1 MDYNKMINI
10 KRETNVNDNAFAMPP
25 NKKITDTDDGGGS
38 FYGNDIGV
46 EIEDDYSYMIEN
58 ENEDTVKSVKLSKE
72 LLSYFLNEIKN
83 IAVSLLEPYH
93 THTFTV
99 SVTDDFKE
107 SINRMGVIEPLLI
120 AQSANYGKYEVI
132 SGHRRLEAAKAVGLE
147 KLPCRIAREDTPR
160 EILDEIMVITNL
172 QRRNTFTKMELAHC
186 LAEEANVELHHNEN
200 TKEKRHEEY
209 SDAFFIDNGLK
220 RIVWIYYNP
229 DSNAGGQYVTNII
242 SFDKLAKISSI
253 SRNADDYFNTQISS
267 LCTQY
272 LSDVGTDAYKAAE
285 RMFYDNPDFVNA
297 THTTM
302 QALTK
307 IALIDEWENEL
318 HNDLPSFIKSAFA
331 WDELIGYG
339 SIDDEIQYEETPVKV
354 VRDFF
359 LKEKGTMYS
368 YEGEY
373 TDCIWNLEER
383 DGKPVINIAVKREN
397 ESKPVF
403 SFDKTFEWNDITNAV
418 IARIQQEKIYNK
430 LVEHCY
436 KFSKYHTD
444 DYRVYDPEE
453 GRTVIRGSAKQIKEC
468 FGKLLNK
475 QEVKMLIE
483 TEIVP
488 TLAKADEQFEVDCE
502 NDDMEI

>member
-1 MDYNKMINI
+1 MYSKYLKHD
-10 KRETNVNDNAFAMPP
+10 ET
-25 NKKITDTDDGGGS
+25 S
-38 FYGNDIGV
+38 
-46 EIEDDYSYMIEN
+46 
-58 ENEDTVKSVKLSKE
+58 LS
-72 LLSYFLNEIKN
+72 
-83 IAVSLLEPYH
+83 
-93 THTFTV
+93 
-99 SVTDDFKE
+99 D
-107 SINRMGVIEPLLI
+107 
-120 AQSANYGKYEVI
+120 
-132 SGHRRLEAAKAVGLE
+132 
-147 KLPCRIAREDTPR
+147 
-160 EILDEIMVITNL
+160 
-172 QRRNTFTKMELAHC
+172 ELANC

>member
-1 MDYNKMINI
+1 MNKLKAQLIKNMQAELDELKEDLLNI
-10 KRETNVNDNAFAMPP
+10 SPQEILSRAYEYAM
-25 NKKITDTDDGGGS
+25 KT
-38 FYGNDIGV
+38 
-46 EIEDDYSYMIEN
+46 EIIYAAHDADLDDYQIEALLKHPSPLN
-58 ENEDTVKSVKLSKE
+58 DVYSKYLKHDETSLS
-72 LLSYFLNEIKN
+72 
-83 IAVSLLEPYH
+83 
-93 THTFTV
+93 
-99 SVTDDFKE
+99 D
-107 SINRMGVIEPLLI
+107 
-120 AQSANYGKYEVI
+120 
-132 SGHRRLEAAKAVGLE
+132 
-147 KLPCRIAREDTPR
+147 
-160 EILDEIMVITNL
+160 
-172 QRRNTFTKMELAHC
+172 ELANC
-186 LAEEANVELHHNEN
+186 LVEEANIAN
-200 TKEKRHEEY
+200 EKRHKEY
-209 SDAFFIDNGLK
+209 SDAFFVDNERK
-220 RIVWIYYNP
+220 CIVWMYYNP

-242 SFDKLAKISSI
+242 SFDKLAKISSVNRI
-253 SRNADDYFNTQISS
+253 VDDYFNTQISS

-272 LSDVGTDAYKAAE
+272 LSDIGTDDYAAAE
-285 RMFYDNPDFVNA
+285 RMFYDNPDFVN
-297 THTTM
+297 TTYTTM

-307 IALIDEWENEL
+307 IALTNEWENDL

-331 WDELIGYG
+331 WDELIGFG

-453 GRTVIRGSAKQIKEC
+453 GRTVIRGSAEQIKEC

-483 TEIVP
+483 TEIIP
-488 TLAKADEQFEVDCE
+488 ALAKADEQFEVDCE

>member
-1 MDYNKMINI
+1 MSSALIYKM
-10 KRETNVNDNAFAMPP
+10 RLTAP
-25 NKKITDTDDGGGS
+25 NKPGTASHNSNYVKYIAEREHVMKLSPESESGLFGRIDGTNNDELDVTDTQNYVYGISKAGVTVYNAYIS
-38 FYGNDIGV
+38 FRPEIAKRLELDSLEKWQNYIKFHIDTLMRGYDIPKDRFEYIAAVHDKKGQPHIHISFWDKDPPLTV
-46 EIEDDYSYMIEN
+46 QFVKKEVSDNVRKKLIHDTFAN
-58 ENEDTVKSVKLSKE
+58 E
-72 LLSYFLNEIKN
+72 LSYYYGISN
-83 IAVSLLEPYH
+83 I
-93 THTFTV
+93 
-99 SVTDDFKE
+99 
-107 SINRMGVIEPLLI
+107 SIHALVKRATSICKQTSGGI
-120 AQSANYGKYEVI
+120 YI
-132 SGHRRLEAAKAVGLE
+132 SIHALV
-147 KLPCRIAREDTPR
+147 
-160 EILDEIMVITNL
+160 
-172 QRRNTFTKMELAHC
+172 
-186 LAEEANVELHHNEN
+186 
-200 TKEKRHEEY
+200 KR
-209 SDAFFIDNGLK
+209 A
-220 RIVWIYYNP
+220 
-229 DSNAGGQYVTNII
+229 T
-242 SFDKLAKISSI
+242 
-253 SRNADDYFNTQISS
+253 
-267 LCTQY
+267 
-272 LSDVGTDAYKAAE
+272 DVGTDAYKAAE

>member
-1 MDYNKMINI
+1 MRK
-10 KRETNVNDNAFAMPP
+10 E
-25 NKKITDTDDGGGS
+25 
-38 FYGNDIGV
+38 
-46 EIEDDYSYMIEN
+46 
-58 ENEDTVKSVKLSKE
+58 KE
-72 LLSYFLNEIKN
+72 L
-83 IAVSLLEPYH
+83 
-93 THTFTV
+93 
-99 SVTDDFKE
+99 
-107 SINRMGVIEPLLI
+107 
-120 AQSANYGKYEVI
+120 AN
-132 SGHRRLEAAKAVGLE
+132 
-147 KLPCRIAREDTPR
+147 
-160 EILDEIMVITNL
+160 
-172 QRRNTFTKMELAHC
+172 C
-186 LAEEANVELHHNEN
+186 LVEEANIAN
-200 TKEKRHEEY
+200 EKRHEEY
-209 SDAFFIDNGLK
+209 SDAFFVDNERK
-220 RIVWIYYNP
+220 CIVWMYYNP

-242 SFDKLAKISSI
+242 SFEKLAKISSVNRI
-253 SRNADDYFNTQISS
+253 VDDYFNTQISS

-272 LSDVGTDAYKAAE
+272 LSDIGTNDYAAAE

-297 THTTM
+297 TYTTM

-307 IALIDEWENEL
+307 IALTNEWENEL

-397 ESKPVF
+397 ESKPLF
-403 SFDKTFEWNDITNAV
+403 SFNKTFEWKDIV
-418 IARIQQEKIYNK
+418 IAVTNRIQQEKIYNK
-430 LVEHCY
+430 LVKHCY

-444 DYRVYDPEE
+444 DYRVYDSKE
-453 GRTVIRGSAKQIKEC
+453 GRTVVRGSAERIKQG
-468 FGKLLNK
+468 FGKFLNK

-488 TLAKADEQFEVDCE
+488 ALAKADEQFEVDCE

>member
-1 MDYNKMINI
+1 MNKL
-10 KRETNVNDNAFAMPP
+10 KAQ
-25 NKKITDTDDGGGS
+25 
-38 FYGNDIGV
+38 
-46 EIEDDYSYMIEN
+46 
-58 ENEDTVKSVKLSKE
+58 L
-72 LLSYFLNEIKN
+72 IKN
-83 IAVSLLEPYH
+83 MQAELDKLKEDLL
-93 THTFTV
+93 
-99 SVTDDFKE
+99 
-107 SINRMGVIEPLLI
+107 N
-120 AQSANYGKYEVI
+120 I
-132 SGHRRLEAAKAVGLE
+132 SSQ
-147 KLPCRIAREDTPR
+147 
-160 EILDEIMVITNL
+160 EILSRAYEYAMKTEIIYAAHDAKLNNYQIKALLKHPSPLNDVYSKYLKHDETSL
-172 QRRNTFTKMELAHC
+172 SDELANC

-383 DGKPVINIAVKREN
+383 DGKTVINIAVKREN

>member
-1 MDYNKMINI
+1 MNKLKAQLIKNMQAELDELKEDLLNI
-10 KRETNVNDNAFAMPP
+10 SPQEILSRAYEYAM
-25 NKKITDTDDGGGS
+25 KT
-38 FYGNDIGV
+38 
-46 EIEDDYSYMIEN
+46 EIIYAAHDAELDDYQMEALLKHPSPLNDVYSKYLKHDE
-58 ENEDTVKSVKLSKE
+58 TALS
-72 LLSYFLNEIKN
+72 
-83 IAVSLLEPYH
+83 
-93 THTFTV
+93 
-99 SVTDDFKE
+99 D
-107 SINRMGVIEPLLI
+107 
-120 AQSANYGKYEVI
+120 
-132 SGHRRLEAAKAVGLE
+132 
-147 KLPCRIAREDTPR
+147 
-160 EILDEIMVITNL
+160 
-172 QRRNTFTKMELAHC
+172 ELANC
-186 LAEEANVELHHNEN
+186 LVEEANIAN
-200 TKEKRHEEY
+200 EKRHEEY
-209 SDAFFIDNGLK
+209 SDAFFVDNERK
-220 RIVWIYYNP
+220 CIVWMYYNP
-229 DSNAGGQYVTNII
+229 DSNVGGQYVTNII

-307 IALIDEWENEL
+307 IALTDEWENEL

-373 TDCIWNLEER
+373 TNCNWLLNECNS
-383 DGKPVINIAVKREN
+383 KPVINIAIQREN
-397 ESKPVF
+397 ESKPIC
-403 SFDKTFEWNDITNAV
+403 SFEKVFEWEDIAV
-418 IARIQQEKIYNK
+418 AVTDRIRQEKLYNK
-430 LVEHCY
+430 LIGHCY
-436 KFSKYHTD
+436 KFRKFHTD

-453 GRTVIRGSAKQIKEC
+453 GRTVIRGSAEQIKEC

-483 TEIVP
+483 TEIVLA
-488 TLAKADEQFEVDCE
+488 LAKADEQFEVDCE

>member
-1 MDYNKMINI
+1 MNELKAQLIKNMQAELDELKEDLLKMPQQEILSRAYEYAMKTEIIYAAHDVDLDDNQLESLLKYHTPLSNVYNKYL
-10 KRETNVNDNAFAMPP
+10 KHDETSLSDELVN
-25 NKKITDTDDGGGS
+25 
-38 FYGNDIGV
+38 
-46 EIEDDYSYMIEN
+46 
-58 ENEDTVKSVKLSKE
+58 
-72 LLSYFLNEIKN
+72 
-83 IAVSLLEPYH
+83 
-93 THTFTV
+93 
-99 SVTDDFKE
+99 
-107 SINRMGVIEPLLI
+107 
-120 AQSANYGKYEVI
+120 
-132 SGHRRLEAAKAVGLE
+132 
-147 KLPCRIAREDTPR
+147 
-160 EILDEIMVITNL
+160 
-172 QRRNTFTKMELAHC
+172 C
-186 LAEEANVELHHNEN
+186 LVEEADIELHHNEN
-200 TKEKRHEEY
+200 TDEKCHEEY
-209 SDAFFIDNGLK
+209 SDAFFVDNERK
-220 RIVWIYYNP
+220 CIVWMYYNP

-242 SFDKLAKISSI
+242 SFDKLAKISSVNCI
-253 SRNADDYFNTQISS
+253 VDDYFNTQISS

-272 LSDVGTDAYKAAE
+272 LSDIGTDDYKAAE
-285 RMFYDNPDFVNA
+285 RIFYDNPDFVNA
-297 THTTM
+297 TYTTM

-307 IALIDEWENEL
+307 IALTNEWENEL

-331 WDELIGYG
+331 WDELIGFG
-339 SIDDEIQYEETPVKV
+339 SIDDEIQYEETPIKV

-383 DGKPVINIAVKREN
+383 DGKPVLNIAVKREN
-397 ESKPVF
+397 ESKPLF
-403 SFDKTFEWNDITNAV
+403 TFDTTFEWNDITNAV

-453 GRTVIRGSAKQIKEC
+453 GRTVIRGSAEQIKEC

-488 TLAKADEQFEVDCE
+488 ALAKADEQFEVDCE
-502 NDDMEI
+502 NDDIEI

>member
-1 MDYNKMINI
+1 MSSALIYKM
-10 KRETNVNDNAFAMPP
+10 RLTAP
-25 NKKITDTDDGGGS
+25 NKPGTASHNSNYVKYIAEREHVMKLSPESESGLFGRIDGTNNDELDVTDTQNYVYGISKAGVTVYNAYIS
-38 FYGNDIGV
+38 FRP
-46 EIEDDYSYMIEN
+46 EIA
-58 ENEDTVKSVKLSKE
+58 K
-72 LLSYFLNEIKN
+72 
-83 IAVSLLEPYH
+83 
-93 THTFTV
+93 
-99 SVTDDFKE
+99 
-107 SINRMGVIEPLLI
+107 
-120 AQSANYGKYEVI
+120 
-132 SGHRRLEAAKAVGLE
+132 RLELDSLE
-147 KLPCRIAREDTPR
+147 KWQNYIKFHIDTLMRGYDIPKDRFEYIAAVHDKKGQPHIHISFWDKDPPLTVQFVKKEVSD
-160 EILDEIMVITNL
+160 
-172 QRRNTFTKMELAHC
+172 
-186 LAEEANVELHHNEN
+186 NV
-200 TKEKRHEEY
+200 
-209 SDAFFIDNGLK
+209 K

>member
-1 MDYNKMINI
+1 MRHDVAPDVPVAQDAPVALKIKEVQILQMNKL
-10 KRETNVNDNAFAMPP
+10 KAQ
-25 NKKITDTDDGGGS
+25 
-38 FYGNDIGV
+38 
-46 EIEDDYSYMIEN
+46 
-58 ENEDTVKSVKLSKE
+58 L
-72 LLSYFLNEIKN
+72 IKN
-83 IAVSLLEPYH
+83 MQAELDKLKEDLL
-93 THTFTV
+93 
-99 SVTDDFKE
+99 
-107 SINRMGVIEPLLI
+107 N
-120 AQSANYGKYEVI
+120 I
-132 SGHRRLEAAKAVGLE
+132 SSQ
-147 KLPCRIAREDTPR
+147 
-160 EILDEIMVITNL
+160 EILSRAYEYAMKTEIIYAAHDANLNNYQIKALLKHPSPLNDVYSKYLKHDETSL
-172 QRRNTFTKMELAHC
+172 SDELANC

-488 TLAKADEQFEVDCE
+488 ALAKADEQFEVDRE

>member
-1 MDYNKMINI
+1 
-10 KRETNVNDNAFAMPP
+10 
-25 NKKITDTDDGGGS
+25 
-38 FYGNDIGV
+38 
-46 EIEDDYSYMIEN
+46 
-58 ENEDTVKSVKLSKE
+58 
-72 LLSYFLNEIKN
+72 
-83 IAVSLLEPYH
+83 
-93 THTFTV
+93 
-99 SVTDDFKE
+99 
-107 SINRMGVIEPLLI
+107 
-120 AQSANYGKYEVI
+120 
-132 SGHRRLEAAKAVGLE
+132 
-147 KLPCRIAREDTPR
+147 
-160 EILDEIMVITNL
+160 
-172 QRRNTFTKMELAHC
+172 
-186 LAEEANVELHHNEN
+186 
-200 TKEKRHEEY
+200 
-209 SDAFFIDNGLK
+209 
-220 RIVWIYYNP
+220 
-229 DSNAGGQYVTNII
+229 
-242 SFDKLAKISSI
+242 
-253 SRNADDYFNTQISS
+253 
-267 LCTQY
+267 
-272 LSDVGTDAYKAAE
+272 
-285 RMFYDNPDFVNA
+285 MFYDNPDFVNA

-453 GRTVIRGSAKQIKEC
+453 GRTVIRGSAEQIKEC

-488 TLAKADEQFEVDCE
+488 ALAKADEQFEVDCE